1 MQRVH
6 NTFYWGLGGNLLILA
21 FLMIIHLLHIPDD
34 LNNTIND
41 FVSRYAP
48 PSIAP
53 EQRSLV
59 IECRPEQSGLHDEI
73 WLNFVQELEN
83 NGARQI
89 IFLFFPEGAGEKFYS
104 HITGNRNIFFSRK
117 TRQAQNTEQG
127 YTLSPIPPAAIKY
140 RLQNGPDNVPPP
152 RKGIYRSHY
161 TTVTLA
167 DGEHS
172 PHIIRQAVER
182 IQGVRYT
189 GDDIFLINFNG
200 RPVHT
205 QPRMTL
211 SYALTGNLVTA
222 IVGGRT
228 VVVGIQQT
236 DQFYGLRTPLAV
248 DSELISPAMYAAYAY
263 DSLVHEK
270 TLRHAGAFLTFYILV
285 VFIVAGTI
293 ISQYLKA
300 GFALF
305 SACAA
310 FMLTAFAA
318 WASLAFFLIQI
329 PVTELLIGQF
339 LSLLL
344 VIIGKSLLTDEK
356 IRIVAFNTR
365 LQVQE
370 RLMPANLY
378 DTPQYW
384 TQIVGMVSQVLNL
397 ERSIFL
403 EKVPGD
409 HRVREV
415 AAANTSIDDIFE
427 RRRDFERTPYT
438 TALEANGVIEVFKY
452 LKPSENNE
460 HQFLVPFRVTEDD
473 ILGFWAC
480 SVSADRDQSLKEL
493 LPLINTFATQ
503 ISEMLYGR
511 KRWLQEQEHLRS
523 PLRKLLTLEG
533 GEEQFDEINKAFSLL
548 TRRLGTVETVFNSL
562 GTGAIL
568 YDLFG
573 QVVYANQKITLL
585 CRELDVSP
593 YKYSGAELI
602 VLLTS
607 RNLDEVR
614 QTLADL
620 IFTGE
625 KVNYPTGKLGEGQ
638 ETYMLTVTTVSADE
652 SQGDDADDQ
661 PEHAFNILGL
671 LLEIHEMS
679 DVEKMMSFKDD
690 FFNLSSQT
698 FRNYRISFP
707 PVLEILKQEELDLRT
722 RSKLHA
728 FIEKRLDSLFDYI
741 ARLSDLMTQNLL
753 NATTAHFPT
762 DCEECLQAAIR
773 NCSKEAASGK
783 VEFELR
789 IPDYMVP
796 ILAIPDELE
805 TIFSHLITYLLN
817 DAEPNSKLVITIGR
831 EYKFLICHFKNTGYG
846 IPNQDFQKYLN
857 DEDAVLS
864 KEFQTLHAARKQIL
878 RFAGQFSGKSELGK
892 GTEFLIKLKRFE

>member
-6 NTFYWGLGGNLLILA
+6 NTFYWGLGGNLLILL
-21 FLMIIHLLHIPDD
+21 FLMALHLLHIPDD
-34 LNNTIND
+34 LNNTIYD
-41 FVSRYAP
+41 FVSRHSP
-48 PSIAP
+48 PSILS

-59 IECRPEQSGLHDEI
+59 IECRPEQSELSDDI
-73 WLNFVQELEN
+73 WLNFIQELEN

-89 IFLFFPEGAGEKFYS
+89 IFLFFPEGAGDKFYS
-104 HITGNRNIFFSRK
+104 NISDNKNIFFGTQTIPKIR
-117 TRQAQNTEQG
+117 EQESN
-127 YTLSPIPPAAIKY
+127 LSPIPPAAQKY
-140 RLQNGPDNVPPP
+140 LLQSGPDDIPPP
-152 RKGIYRSHY
+152 RKGVYRTHY
-161 TTVTLA
+161 STVTSA
-167 DGEHS
+167 DGQRLS
-172 PHIIRQAVER
+172 HIIRQAVER
-182 IQGVRYT
+182 IQGVSYS
-189 GDDIFLINFNG
+189 GDDDFIINFNG
-200 RPVHT
+200 RPVHS

-211 SYALTGNLVTA
+211 SYALAGNMVTSL
-222 IVGGRT
+222 VGGRT
-228 VVVGIQQT
+228 VLVGIQET
-236 DQFYGLRTPLAV
+236 EPFYGLRTPLAG
-248 DSELISPAMYAAYAY
+248 DSQLISPVMYSAYAY
-263 DSLVHEK
+263 DSLVQEK
-270 TLRHAGAFLTFYILV
+270 TIRHAGSFLTFYILII
-285 VFIVAGTI
+285 FIVAGTI

-300 GFALF
+300 GFAFF
-305 SACAA
+305 SAVAA
-310 FMLTAFAA
+310 FLLTALVT
-318 WASLAFFLIQI
+318 WSSLSFFLIQI
-329 PVTELLIGQF
+329 PVAELLTGQF

-344 VIIGKSLLTDEK
+344 VIIGKSLLTDDK

-370 RLMPANLY
+370 RLMPASIY

-397 ERSIFL
+397 DRSIFL

-415 AAANTSIDDIFE
+415 AAANTSIDDILE

-452 LKPSENNE
+452 LKPAETDE

-480 SVSADRDQSLKEL
+480 SISADRDQALKEI

-511 KRWLQEQEHLRS
+511 KRWLQEQQHLQN

-533 GEEQFDEINKAFSLL
+533 GEGQFDEINKAFSLL
-548 TRRLGTVETVFNSL
+548 TRRLGTVETVFDSL

-573 QVVYANQKITLL
+573 QVVYANQKITSL

-602 VLLTS
+602 VLLTG

-614 QTLADL
+614 QILADL

-638 ETYMLTVTTVSADE
+638 ETYMLTVAAVSASE
-652 SQGDDADDQ
+652 GQSDDSADQ
-661 PEHAFNILGL
+661 SEHAFNILGL

-679 DVEKMMSFKDD
+679 DVEKLMNVKDV

-698 FRNYRISFP
+698 FRNYQISFP
-707 PVLEILKQEELDLRT
+707 PVLEILKQEDLNLRT
-722 RSKLHA
+722 RTKLLT
-728 FIEKRLDSLFDYI
+728 FLETRLASLFDYI
-741 ARLSDLMTQNLL
+741 TRLSDLMTQNLL
-753 NATTAHFPT
+753 NTSTTHFPT
-762 DCEECLQAAIR
+762 DCEECLQAAIK
-773 NCSKEAASGK
+773 NLSTKAASGK
-783 VEFELR
+783 VEITLR
-789 IPDYMVP
+789 APDYMVP
-796 ILAIPDELE
+796 VLAIPDELE
-805 TIFSHLITYLLN
+805 KIFINLITYLLN

-846 IPNQDFQKYLN
+846 MPDQDFQKYLSE
-857 DEDAVLS
+857 EDAILS
-864 KEFQTLHAARKQIL
+864 KEFQTLHAAGKQIR
-878 RFAGQFSGKSELGK
+878 RFGGLFSGKSELGK
-892 GTEFLIKLKRFE
+892 GTEFIVKLKKYE